1 LRLYE
6 PPHVASAP
14 ALIDADRMLM
24 SDSADLT
31 PKYRRVLLKLS
42 GEALGFSDRKLGID
56 LDKTRVI
63 CEQLKRV
70 VKRKVQLAIVVGGG
84 NLLRGAQFSAG
95 ARETI
100 KPATADYMGMLG
112 TVMNGLALQ
121 DTLESLDVETRL
133 QSAVRMETVA
143 EPYIRRRAIRHL
155 EKGRVVIL
163 AGGTG
168 NPFVTTDTAAAL
180 RGTELHA
187 DVLLKAT
194 KVDGVYNADPAKT
207 DYAEKFDRLTFDQVI
222 QKQLGVMDIGAF
234 EMCRQAKLP
243 IIVFDYTKEGAI
255 ERVIAG
261 QPIGTVVSG

>member
-1 LRLYE
+1 M
-6 PPHVASAP
+6 PDP
-14 ALIDADRMLM
+14 ADPLA
-24 SDSADLT
+24 
-31 PKYRRVLLKLS
+31 PKYQRVLLKLS
-42 GEALGFSDRKLGID
+42 GEALGFGGGKLGID
-56 LDKTRVI
+56 LDETQKI
-63 CEQLKRV
+63 AEQLARLV
-70 VKRKVQLAIVVGGG
+70 RRGVQLAVVVGGG
-84 NLLRGAQFSAG
+84 NLLRGAQFAG
-95 ARETI
+95 GDNRM

-121 DTLESLDVETRL
+121 DVLETLGVETRL
-133 QSAVRMETVA
+133 LSAVRMETIA

-155 EKGRVVIL
+155 EKGRAVIL

-194 KVDGVYNADPAKT
+194 KVDGVYNVDPKKNE
-207 DYAEKFDRLTFDQVI
+207 YAERFDKLTFDQVI

-243 IIVFDYTKEGAI
+243 IFVFKYDQEGAI
-255 ERVIAG
+255 ERAVAG
-261 QPIGTVVSG
+261 QPIGTIVCG